1 MMWVDSST
9 GKRRPDCKRTRR
21 QAEVNSHAARKARG
35 GVAVE
40 PLRFPK
46 NWGRSGHEPRIVRP
60 PKRLIVTPQEAME
73 ETRRA
78 ASSGEAPVQLERWSL
93 RERLAQGVKV
103 LNPANLARRIWTRK
117 TG

>member
-1 MMWVDSST
+1 MWIDGM
-9 GKRRPDCKRTRR
+9 GKRRPDCKRTCR
-21 QAEVNSHAARKARG
+21 QAELNSHAARKARG

-73 ETRRA
+73 EPRHA
-78 ASSGEAPVQLERWSL
+78 ASSGETPVQFGQKSL
-93 RERLAQGVKV
+93 RERLAEGVQV
-103 LNPANLARRIWTRK
+103 FNPVNLARKIWVRK